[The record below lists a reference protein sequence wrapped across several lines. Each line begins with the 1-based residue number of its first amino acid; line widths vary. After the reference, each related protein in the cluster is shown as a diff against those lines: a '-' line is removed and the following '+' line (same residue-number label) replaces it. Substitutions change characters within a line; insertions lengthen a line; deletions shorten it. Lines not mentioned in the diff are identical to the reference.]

1 MHLETFLR
9 TLLSPENISLVMAIQ
24 QSKEALGRGT
34 LERLPPEVKRKAFI
48 TKLHDLFQVN
58 SVEDLWNQH

>member
-1 MHLETFLR
+1 
-9 TLLSPENISLVMAIQ
+9 MAIQ

-34 LERLPPEVKRKAFI
+34 LERLPPEVKRKARI

-58 SVEDLWNQH
+58 NLEDLWNQD